1 MKDKLLK
8 YTLLGAILL
17 LVACNDDGVIRKETP
32 ELTIQDEVSIG
43 PLSERVVLNLR
54 STYPWFAETE
64 TEWINIRR
72 NRGNAL
78 KPDSIILEIGENA
91 QMTDREG
98 YVEIRLMDQLTKRIP
113 VTQLGRGRL
122 ITLPKKIVYFNR
134 QGGDELVDI
143 VTNQNWQFETIEGD
157 GFSFTKTESGDLSI
171 HADVNGTGNIKRQTI
186 RLFDANQTVEETLT
200 VMQTTQDALAAW
212 ALLPEE
218 KDLIIQRAGNASEF
232 LITVND
238 ETEAKVSSDWIKV
251 SELPAISTPGQRT
264 DLSISVT
271 IDENLDYDE
280 RYGYVTVAS
289 KSDPSAIADTLYI
302 TQRAA
307 DEIVYVRADAPAG
320 GDGSSWE
327 RAYNT
332 IAQGLTAA
340 DYAKLKELWVA
351 KGDYQITTTLN
362 WKEVNAFGGFNGNE
376 TKRSQRDRTQKSTII
391 GGPFQTMNAWSNG
404 NGLRVFLDGF
414 IFEGAN
420 SASEYV
426 GTLEIY
432 GGRGLRNCIIR
443 NNTYGKNP
451 GGYFDSCELI
461 NCVFYGNTSTGT
473 TSAIVHIAN
482 GTKLYNTTIANNV
495 GNGGAGGGLRMDAG
509 TEAYNVLLWGN
520 KDNRPKGS
528 FHQLYTSENVKL
540 YNCAIQTGDKVNVE
554 PTKSNVIDLSPSND
568 ASDGPQFTNPSSGSE
583 DFSLRSGS
591 FCIDKGLDSAID
603 PLNLTYDIVGNK
615 RKSGAAVDIGAYE
628 FPQ

>member
-8 YTLLGAILL
+8 YTLFGIILL
-17 LVACNDDGVIRKETP
+17 LVSCNDDGVIRKETP
-32 ELTIQDEVSIG
+32 ELIIQDEVTIG
-43 PLSERVVLNLR
+43 PLSERIVLNLR
-54 STYPWFAETE
+54 SSYPWFAETE

-78 KPDSIILEIGENA
+78 KPDSIILEINENT
-91 QMTDREG
+91 QMTDRDG

-113 VTQLGRGRL
+113 VKQLSRGSL
-122 ITLPKKIVYFNR
+122 ITLPKKIVYFSR
-134 QGGDELVDI
+134 QGGDEVIDV
-143 VTNQNWQFETIEGD
+143 VTDQNWKYETIEGE
-157 GFSFTKTESGDLSI
+157 GFSFTKTESGDLNI
-171 HADVNGTGNIKRQTI
+171 HADANPSESIKRQTI
-186 RLFDANQTVEETLT
+186 RLFDESQTVEETLT

-218 KDLIIQRAGNASEF
+218 KDLIVQRAGKTSEF
-232 LITVND
+232 LITVNNEA
-238 ETEAKVSSDWIKV
+238 ETKASSDWIKV
-251 SELPAISTPGQRT
+251 SDLSSTTTPGQRT
-264 DLSISVT
+264 DLDISVT
-271 IDENLDYDE
+271 IDENLDFDE
-280 RYGYVTVAS
+280 RYGYVTVGS
-289 KSDPSAIADTLYI
+289 KSDPSAIPDTLYI

-351 KGDYQITTTLN
+351 KGEYQITTTLN
-362 WKEVNAFGGFNGNE
+362 WKEVNAFGGFNGSE
-376 TKRSQRDRTQKSTII
+376 TKRKDRDLTDKSTII
-391 GGPFQTMNAWSNG
+391 GGPFQTLNAWSNG

-426 GTLEIY
+426 GPLEIY

-443 NNTYGKNP
+443 NNSYGKNP
-451 GGYFDSCELI
+451 AGYFDNCELI
-461 NCVFYGNTSTGT
+461 NCIIYGNTSTGT
-473 TSAIVHIAN
+473 TSAIIHVAN
-482 GTKLYNTTIANNV
+482 GTKLYNTTIVNNV
-495 GNGGAGGGLRMDAG
+495 GNGGAGGGLRMDPG

-520 KDNRPKGS
+520 KDNRPKGK
-528 FHQLYTSENVKL
+528 FHQLYTGENVKL
-540 YNCAIQTGDKVNVE
+540 YNCAIQSGDGVNVE
-554 PTKSNVIDLSPSND
+554 PTKSNVIDLSASND
-568 ASDGPQFTNPSSGSE
+568 ASDGPQFVNPGNG
-583 DFSLRSGS
+583 DFALRSGS
-591 FCIDKGLDSAID
+591 YCIDKGLDSVID
-603 PLNLTYDIVGNK
+603 PLNLPCDIIGNK
-615 RKSGAAVDIGAYE
+615 RKSGTSVDIGAYE